1 MESNK
6 TSFKK
11 ICRKCGKELPLDSTF
26 CQYCGRSDIDA
37 ISIVKV
43 KVCRTCGKELPF
55 DSMFCQYCG
64 SQSVVEKEVNQKASV
79 VGSKDSSP
87 SKAVESTRP
96 SKATNSQNSA
106 SKAVVIGN
114 RSAASNNEIA
124 KKTTLSTSVSSE
136 NTLKYKRSFIISCV
150 VSGLLFICLIGGFLF
165 ENSIIEEYKNG
176 IKIAEQ
182 QRDTYKEQ
190 KESLQRGAKNYNDIV
205 YEARIPITNKGF
217 FASSTVLYKPNKAR
231 VVFYVDTY
239 GEYNVSWNI
248 PLGVTIDYGNT
259 ADGLV
264 YLDITYVGTET
275 RVIEVTNDYN
285 NETLKIYLIG

>member
-11 ICRKCGKELPLDSTF
+11 ICRKCGKELPSDSAF
-26 CQYCGRSDIDA
+26 CQYCGNSDIDA
-37 ISIVKV
+37 VSIVKV
-43 KVCRTCGKELPF
+43 KVCGVCGKELPS

-64 SQSVVEKEVNQKASV
+64 SQSVAEKEVNQKESV
-79 VGSKDSSP
+79 IDSKKSQPSSTTESTEP
-87 SKAVESTRP
+87 SKMA
-96 SKATNSQNSA
+96 NSQNSVSRIA
-106 SKAVVIGN
+106 EGDRFAT
-114 RSAASNNEIA
+114 SNNEIS
-124 KKTTLSTSVSSE
+124 KRTTSTASVSSE

-150 VSGLLFICLIGGFLF
+150 VSSLLFICLIGGFIY

-231 VVFYVDTY
+231 VIFYVDTY

-285 NETLKIYLIG
+285 NETLKIYLVG